1 MTSGDG
7 QWPVC
12 TQCKQ
17 ERCGQNAADRESSSG
32 TVNMCVLNL
41 LQIDNAT
48 FLVGEQ
54 FGVFLVVIFFLREEV
69 KYRSTK
75 IDLVFT
81 KPSIYY
87 F

>member
-32 TVNMCVLNL
+32 V
-41 LQIDNAT
+41 
-48 FLVGEQ
+48 
-54 FGVFLVVIFFLREEV
+54 
-69 KYRSTK
+69 
-75 IDLVFT
+75 
-81 KPSIYY
+81 P
-87 F
+87 

>member
-32 TVNMCVLNL
+32 TVTC
-41 LQIDNAT
+41 A
-48 FLVGEQ
+48 
-54 FGVFLVVIFFLREEV
+54 
-69 KYRSTK
+69 YRTG
-75 IDLVFT
+75 IDL
-81 KPSIYY
+81 YRY
-87 F
+87 

>member
-32 TVNMCVLNL
+32 TVTC
-41 LQIDNAT
+41 A
-48 FLVGEQ
+48 
-54 FGVFLVVIFFLREEV
+54 
-69 KYRSTK
+69 Y
-75 IDLVFT
+75 
-81 KPSIYY
+81 
-87 F
+87 